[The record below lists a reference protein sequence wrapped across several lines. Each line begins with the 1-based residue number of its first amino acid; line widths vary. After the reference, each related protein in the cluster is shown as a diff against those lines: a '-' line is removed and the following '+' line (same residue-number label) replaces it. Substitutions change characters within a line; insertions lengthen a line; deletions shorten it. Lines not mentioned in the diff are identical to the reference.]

1 MGSLQSRAGRSM
13 KVVSWSKKLSI
24 LKPQEKGSRRSGP
37 LLRRSV
43 SSISRLLRRHTST
56 STTSTSSTTSTTST
70 STKCSLLPLT
80 IVTSGTAGSYRS
92 RAQTWD
98 RTEVRTILHQRLAQ
112 RIMERSMAALITEA
126 RHQLQAESSRPA
138 SPDTEDVYVPFDFS
152 RERRRFQQKQRIV
165 EEEEEDFYMT
175 MS

>member
-1 MGSLQSRAGRSM
+1 MASLQSRAGRSM

-24 LKPQEKGSRRSGP
+24 LKPQEKSRRRRSGP

-56 STTSTSSTTSTTST
+56 SSSTTSTTST
-70 STKCSLLPLT
+70 SKCSLLPLT

-98 RTEVRTILHQRLAQ
+98 RSEVRTILHQRLAQ

-126 RHQLQAESSRPA
+126 RHQLQAESSQPA
-138 SPDTEDVYVPFDFS
+138 SQDTEDVYVPFDFS

>member
-1 MGSLQSRAGRSM
+1 MASLQSRAGRSM

-24 LKPQEKGSRRSGP
+24 LKPQEKSRRRRSGP

-56 STTSTSSTTSTTST
+56 STSTTSTTST
-70 STKCSLLPLT
+70 SSTKCSLLPLT

-98 RTEVRTILHQRLAQ
+98 RSEVRTILHQRLAQ

-126 RHQLQAESSRPA
+126 RHQLQAESSQPA
-138 SPDTEDVYVPFDFS
+138 SQDTEDVYVPFDFS
-152 RERRRFQQKQRIV
+152 RERRHFQQKQRIV

>member
-1 MGSLQSRAGRSM
+1 MASLQSRAGRSM

-24 LKPQEKGSRRSGP
+24 LKPQEKSRRRSGP

-56 STTSTSSTTSTTST
+56 SNSTTSTTST
-70 STKCSLLPLT
+70 SSTKCSLLPLT

-98 RTEVRTILHQRLAQ
+98 RSEVRTILHQRLAQ
-112 RIMERSMAALITEA
+112 RIMERSMAALISEA
-126 RHQLQAESSRPA
+126 RHQLQAESSQPA
-138 SPDTEDVYVPFDFS
+138 SQDTEDVYVPFDFS
-152 RERRRFQQKQRIV
+152 RERRHFQQKQRIV
-165 EEEEEDFYMT
+165 EEEEEEDFYMT

>member
-43 SSISRLLRRHTST
+43 SSISRLLRRNTST
-56 STTSTSSTTSTTST
+56 STTSTTSTTNT

-165 EEEEEDFYMT
+165 EEEEDFYMT

>member
-1 MGSLQSRAGRSM
+1 MASLQSRAGRSM

-24 LKPQEKGSRRSGP
+24 LKPQEKSRRRSGP

-56 STTSTSSTTSTTST
+56 SSSTTSTTST
-70 STKCSLLPLT
+70 SKCSLLPLT

-98 RTEVRTILHQRLAQ
+98 RSEVRTILHQRLAQ

-126 RHQLQAESSRPA
+126 RHQLQAESSQPA
-138 SPDTEDVYVPFDFS
+138 SQDTEDVYVPFDFS

>member
-56 STTSTSSTTSTTST
+56 STSTTSTTNT

-165 EEEEEDFYMT
+165 EEEEDFYMT

>member
-1 MGSLQSRAGRSM
+1 MASLQSRAGRSM

-24 LKPQEKGSRRSGP
+24 LKPQEKSRRRSGP

-56 STTSTSSTTSTTST
+56 STSTTSNTSTS

-98 RTEVRTILHQRLAQ
+98 RSEVRTILHQRLAQ

-126 RHQLQAESSRPA
+126 RHQLQAESSQPA
-138 SPDTEDVYVPFDFS
+138 SQDTEDVYVPFDFS
-152 RERRRFQQKQRIV
+152 RERRHFQQKQRIV
-165 EEEEEDFYMT
+165 EEEEDFYMT

>member
-1 MGSLQSRAGRSM
+1 M

-24 LKPQEKGSRRSGP
+24 LKPQEKSRRRSGP

-56 STTSTSSTTSTTST
+56 STSTNSTTSTSSTN
-70 STKCSLLPLT
+70 CSLLPLT

-98 RTEVRTILHQRLAQ
+98 RSEVRTILHQRLAQ

-126 RHQLQAESSRPA
+126 RHQLQAESSQPA
-138 SPDTEDVYVPFDFS
+138 SQDTEDVYVPFDFS

>member
-1 MGSLQSRAGRSM
+1 M

-24 LKPQEKGSRRSGP
+24 LKPQEKSRRRSGP

-56 STTSTSSTTSTTST
+56 SSSTTSTTST
-70 STKCSLLPLT
+70 SKCSLLPLT

-98 RTEVRTILHQRLAQ
+98 RSEVRTILHQRLAQ

-126 RHQLQAESSRPA
+126 RHQLQAESSQPA
-138 SPDTEDVYVPFDFS
+138 SQDTEDVYVPFDFS

-165 EEEEEDFYMT
+165 EEEDFYMT

>member
-1 MGSLQSRAGRSM
+1 MASLQSRAGRSM

-24 LKPQEKGSRRSGP
+24 LKPQEKSRRRSGP

-56 STTSTSSTTSTTST
+56 STSTTSTT

-98 RTEVRTILHQRLAQ
+98 RSEVRTILHQRLAQ

-126 RHQLQAESSRPA
+126 RHQLQAESSQPA
-138 SPDTEDVYVPFDFS
+138 CQDTEDVYVPFDFS

>member
-1 MGSLQSRAGRSM
+1 M

-24 LKPQEKGSRRSGP
+24 LKPQEKSRRRRSGP

-56 STTSTSSTTSTTST
+56 STSTTSNNSTS

-98 RTEVRTILHQRLAQ
+98 RSEVRTILHQRLAQ

-126 RHQLQAESSRPA
+126 RHQLQAESSQPA
-138 SPDTEDVYVPFDFS
+138 SQDTEDVYVPFDFS
-152 RERRRFQQKQRIV
+152 RERRHFQQKQRIV

>member
-1 MGSLQSRAGRSM
+1 M

-24 LKPQEKGSRRSGP
+24 LKPQEKSRRRRSGP

-56 STTSTSSTTSTTST
+56 SNSTTSTTST
-70 STKCSLLPLT
+70 SSTKCSLLPLT

-98 RTEVRTILHQRLAQ
+98 RSEVRTILHQRLAQ
-112 RIMERSMAALITEA
+112 RIMERSMAALISEA
-126 RHQLQAESSRPA
+126 RHQLQAESSQPA
-138 SPDTEDVYVPFDFS
+138 SQDTEDVYVPFDFS

-165 EEEEEDFYMT
+165 EEEEEEDFYMT

>member
-56 STTSTSSTTSTTST
+56 STTSTTSTTNT

-80 IVTSGTAGSYRS
+80 IVTRGTAGSYRS

-126 RHQLQAESSRPA
+126 RHQLQAKSSRPA
-138 SPDTEDVYVPFDFS
+138 MASQPPSWV
-152 RERRRFQQKQRIV
+152 RRPYWVGK
-165 EEEEEDFYMT
+165 
-175 MS
+175 

>member
-1 MGSLQSRAGRSM
+1 MASLQSRAGRSM

-24 LKPQEKGSRRSGP
+24 LKPQEKSRRRSGP

-56 STTSTSSTTSTTST
+56 STSTTSTSTS

-98 RTEVRTILHQRLAQ
+98 RSEVRTILHQRLAQ

-126 RHQLQAESSRPA
+126 RHQLQAESSQPA
-138 SPDTEDVYVPFDFS
+138 SQDTEDVYVPFDFS
-152 RERRRFQQKQRIV
+152 RERRHFQQKQRIV

>member
-1 MGSLQSRAGRSM
+1 M

-24 LKPQEKGSRRSGP
+24 LKPQEKSRRRRSGP

-56 STTSTSSTTSTTST
+56 TSTTSTS

-98 RTEVRTILHQRLAQ
+98 RSEVRTILHQRLAQ

-126 RHQLQAESSRPA
+126 RHQLQAESSQPA
-138 SPDTEDVYVPFDFS
+138 SQDTEDVYVPFDFS

-165 EEEEEDFYMT
+165 EEEEDFYMT

>member
-56 STTSTSSTTSTTST
+56 STTSTTSTTNT

-152 RERRRFQQKQRIV
+152 RERRRFQQKQSIV

>member
-1 MGSLQSRAGRSM
+1 MASLQSRAGRSM

-24 LKPQEKGSRRSGP
+24 LKPQEKSRRRSGP

-56 STTSTSSTTSTTST
+56 STSTTSTTST

-98 RTEVRTILHQRLAQ
+98 RSEVRTILHQRLAQ

-126 RHQLQAESSRPA
+126 RHQLQAESSQPA
-138 SPDTEDVYVPFDFS
+138 SQDTEDVYVPFDFS
-152 RERRRFQQKQRIV
+152 RERRHFQQKQRIV
-165 EEEEEDFYMT
+165 EEEDFYMT

>member
-1 MGSLQSRAGRSM
+1 M

-24 LKPQEKGSRRSGP
+24 LKPQEKSRRRSGP

-56 STTSTSSTTSTTST
+56 STSTTSTTST

-98 RTEVRTILHQRLAQ
+98 RSEVRTILHQRLAQ

-126 RHQLQAESSRPA
+126 RHQLQAESSQPA
-138 SPDTEDVYVPFDFS
+138 SQDTEDVYVPFDFS

>member
-1 MGSLQSRAGRSM
+1 M

-24 LKPQEKGSRRSGP
+24 LKPQEKSRRRRSGP

-56 STTSTSSTTSTTST
+56 STSTTSTTST
-70 STKCSLLPLT
+70 SSTKCSLLPLT

-98 RTEVRTILHQRLAQ
+98 RSEVRTILHQRLAQ

-126 RHQLQAESSRPA
+126 RHQLQAESSQPA
-138 SPDTEDVYVPFDFS
+138 SQDTEDVYVPFDFS

-165 EEEEEDFYMT
+165 EEEEDFYMT

>member
-56 STTSTSSTTSTTST
+56 STSTTSTTNT

>member
-1 MGSLQSRAGRSM
+1 M

-24 LKPQEKGSRRSGP
+24 LKPQEKSRRRRSGP

-56 STTSTSSTTSTTST
+56 SSSTTSTTST
-70 STKCSLLPLT
+70 SKCSLLPLT

-98 RTEVRTILHQRLAQ
+98 RSEVRTILHQRLAQ

-126 RHQLQAESSRPA
+126 RHQLQAESSQPA
-138 SPDTEDVYVPFDFS
+138 SQDTEDVYVPFDFS

>member
-1 MGSLQSRAGRSM
+1 MASLQSRAGRSM

-24 LKPQEKGSRRSGP
+24 LKPQEKSRRRRSGP

-56 STTSTSSTTSTTST
+56 SSSTTSTTST
-70 STKCSLLPLT
+70 SKCSLLPLT

-98 RTEVRTILHQRLAQ
+98 RSEVRTILHQRLAQ

-126 RHQLQAESSRPA
+126 RHQLQAESSQPA
-138 SPDTEDVYVPFDFS
+138 SQDTEDVYVPFDFS
-152 RERRRFQQKQRIV
+152 RERRHFQQKQRIV
-165 EEEEEDFYMT
+165 EEEEDFYMT

>member
-1 MGSLQSRAGRSM
+1 MASLQSRAGRSM

-24 LKPQEKGSRRSGP
+24 LKPQEKSRRRRSGP

-56 STTSTSSTTSTTST
+56 STSTTSTS

-98 RTEVRTILHQRLAQ
+98 RSEVRTILHQRLAQ

-126 RHQLQAESSRPA
+126 RHQLQAESSQPA
-138 SPDTEDVYVPFDFS
+138 SQDTEDVYVPFDFS

-165 EEEEEDFYMT
+165 EEEEDFYMT

>member
-1 MGSLQSRAGRSM
+1 MASLQSRAGRSM

-24 LKPQEKGSRRSGP
+24 LKPQEKSRRRRSGP

-56 STTSTSSTTSTTST
+56 SSSTTSTTST
-70 STKCSLLPLT
+70 SKCSLLPLT

-98 RTEVRTILHQRLAQ
+98 RSEVRTILHQRLAQ

-126 RHQLQAESSRPA
+126 RHQLQAESSQPA
-138 SPDTEDVYVPFDFS
+138 SQDTEDVYVPFDFS

-165 EEEEEDFYMT
+165 EEEEDFYMT

>member
-1 MGSLQSRAGRSM
+1 M

-24 LKPQEKGSRRSGP
+24 LKPQEKSRRRSGP

-56 STTSTSSTTSTTST
+56 SSSTTSTTST
-70 STKCSLLPLT
+70 SKCSLLPLT

-98 RTEVRTILHQRLAQ
+98 RSEVRTILHQRLAQ

-126 RHQLQAESSRPA
+126 RHQLQAESSQPA
-138 SPDTEDVYVPFDFS
+138 SQDTEDVYVPFDFS
-152 RERRRFQQKQRIV
+152 RERRRFEQTQRIV

>member
-1 MGSLQSRAGRSM
+1 MASLQSRAGRSM

-24 LKPQEKGSRRSGP
+24 LKPQEKSRRRSGP

-56 STTSTSSTTSTTST
+56 STSTTSTTST

-98 RTEVRTILHQRLAQ
+98 RSEVRTILHQRLAQ

-126 RHQLQAESSRPA
+126 RHQLQAESSQPA
-138 SPDTEDVYVPFDFS
+138 SQDTEDVYVPFDFS

-165 EEEEEDFYMT
+165 EEEEEEDFYMT